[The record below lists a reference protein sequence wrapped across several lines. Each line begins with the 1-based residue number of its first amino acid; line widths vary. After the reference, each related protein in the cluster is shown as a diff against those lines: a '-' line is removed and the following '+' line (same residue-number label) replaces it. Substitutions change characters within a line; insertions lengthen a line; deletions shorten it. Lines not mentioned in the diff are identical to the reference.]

1 MARLPTTSTTLLRD
15 LAQDSQ
21 HARWGEFVARY
32 RPMMEAYLRE
42 RFPHVDVD
50 DAVQETLIALIK
62 SMPVYR
68 YVPEETGHFHSY
80 LTGILRHKALRQV
93 RSDRQRAKIAEMFC
107 NGESTLGRARS
118 PSAPYGTGRDG
129 RARSPSAPYGTGRD
143 GRARSPSAPHNEMP
157 DGEQSWREALMEIA
171 LQQLLADESVH
182 ARTREVFRR
191 VAVNGEKPEDVGSS
205 LGITRNAVDQM
216 KSRMTLRLKELVRAL
231 EKADGNGRQE

>member
-1 MARLPTTSTTLLRD
+1 MARIPTTSTTLLRD

-93 RSDRQRAKIAEMFC
+93 RSDQQRAKISEMLR

-118 PSAPYGTGRDG
+118 SVSPE
-129 RARSPSAPYGTGRD
+129 RSESRK
-143 GRARSPSAPHNEMP
+143 RSLEVCALHNEMP
-157 DGEQSWREALMEIA
+157 GDEQSWREALMEIA

>member
-1 MARLPTTSTTLLRD
+1 MAKTPTTSTTLLRD
-15 LAQDSQ
+15 LARDSQ

-68 YVPEETGHFHSY
+68 YVPEETGRFHSY
-80 LTGILRHKALRQV
+80 LTGILRHRALRQV
-93 RSDRQRAKIAEMFC
+93 RSDRKRAKIREVLC
-107 NGESTLGRARS
+107 Q
-118 PSAPYGTGRDG
+118 
-129 RARSPSAPYGTGRD
+129 
-143 GRARSPSAPHNEMP
+143 NEP
-157 DGEQSWREALMEIA
+157 QNEIQDDEQSWREALMEIA